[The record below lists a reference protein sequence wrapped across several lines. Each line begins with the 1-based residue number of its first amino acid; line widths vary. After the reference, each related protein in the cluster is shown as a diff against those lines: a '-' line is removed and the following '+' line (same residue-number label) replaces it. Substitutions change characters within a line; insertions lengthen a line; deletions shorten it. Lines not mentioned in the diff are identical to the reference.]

1 MSAKAW
7 RAWRA
12 GDPLGAFGPGALHA
26 SGRALLVRDDCLAWL
41 SRIPA
46 GSIDAVVTDPP
57 YGVKEFDADQLARR
71 ASGKGGLWRIPPR
84 IGGSAR
90 APLPRFTVLSP
101 ADRAALRDFFTAWS
115 RALLRAMKPGAHA
128 LVAGNAFLAL
138 EVFHAISEGGLEYR
152 GSLVRLVRTLRGG
165 DRPKGA
171 EEEFPGVCSM
181 PRSAHEPWGIFR
193 APLPPGMTVA
203 QCLRA
208 HGTGALR
215 RNEDGTPFTDVIASE
230 RTPRRERDLA
240 DHPSLKPQSLLRPLV
255 RAALPLGRGVIVDPF
270 MGSGSTV
277 AAALAEGLC
286 AVGVERDEDFA
297 KLARRAI
304 PRLAGV

>member
-1 MSAKAW
+1 MSARAF
-7 RAWRA
+7 RAWRT
-12 GDPLGAFGPGALHA
+12 GDPLGAFAPGLIHET
-26 SGRALLVRDDCLAWL
+26 GRALLVRGDCLEWL
-41 SRIPA
+41 SRVPE

-71 ASGKGGLWRIPPR
+71 ATGQGGLWRIPPR
-84 IGGSAR
+84 IGGSER
-90 APLPRFTVLSP
+90 APLPRFTALSP
-101 ADRAALRDFFTAWS
+101 ADRAALKAFFTAWA
-115 RALLRAMKPGAHA
+115 RALARAMKPGAHA

-138 EVFHAISEGGLEYR
+138 DVFHAITEGGLEYR

-171 EEEFPGVCSM
+171 EGEFPDVCSM

-193 APLPPGMTVA
+193 APLPAGMTVA

-215 RNEDGTPFTDVIASE
+215 RNEDGTPFTDVIPSE

-255 RAALPLGRGVIVDPF
+255 RAALPRGTGVIVDPF

-277 AAALAEGLC
+277 AAALAMGLSC
-286 AVGVERDEDFA
+286 VGVERDPAFA
-297 KLARRAI
+297 ALARTAIPKLAAR
-304 PRLAGV
+304 